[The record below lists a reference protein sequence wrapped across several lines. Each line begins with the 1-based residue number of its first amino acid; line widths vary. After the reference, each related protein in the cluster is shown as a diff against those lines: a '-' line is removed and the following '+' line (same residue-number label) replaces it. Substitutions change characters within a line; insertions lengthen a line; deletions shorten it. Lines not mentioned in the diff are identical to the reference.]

1 MTKNTHD
8 AMKKPIFALG
18 CGGKHTI
25 YSIVI
30 KQCGRL
36 NVNFDYH
43 KQPT

>member
-8 AMKKPIFALG
+8 TIKQPICALG
-18 CGGKHTI
+18 CVGKHTLD
-25 YSIVI
+25 SMVI